1 MDLALH
7 KGMHPRRRHGS
18 VVVVLGVLAVL
29 GILGIGSLTMSMGM
43 SRRDNFYSIRE
54 NAFEAARAAA
64 EEAALLVNNGKINV
78 AIDESMGEDAEVIR
92 VDSVMID
99 GDTLEYM
106 GLPADAKPHVEV
118 RCAIVSPD
126 AIPKKPPLEQLREI
140 QAEIESRGFVG
151 RTAADLQEFW
161 ARVDGTDTVF
171 GSSSENETEGIQ
183 SDDLTD
189 RFENMTNQSDISKW
203 GPRMR
208 VKDVTD
214 EDGNVIDQEIV
225 SNNKLPELYEV
236 WKMFYVPN
244 ADETGQDGT
253 RVPSWSALKPAW
265 EKALEAVGKDA
276 ASRMESCGSNPNL
289 AMSHLVG
296 DLQSGQKIASGT
308 EVDVTSAFIQS
319 ERFGDNK
326 TYLLEI
332 KATMPYGEG
341 KEASYTTYRLFQK
354 SDWEEAVEN
363 MTRALIGSLKARGMQ
378 DSDLNQMFPP
388 EPEIAGRDEEI
399 PGSSTHIDPKKVVA
413 DPVFRHLPSTVGS
426 RMYPYTVANAYP
438 VTQL

>member
-1 MDLALH
+1 MTQ
-7 KGMHPRRRHGS
+7 GRRSRRQGS
-18 VVVVLGVLAVL
+18 IVVVLGVLAVL
-29 GILGIGSLTMSMGM
+29 GILGVGSLTMSMGM
-43 SRRDNFYSIRE
+43 SRRDNLYSIRE

-92 VDSVMID
+92 VESVMID
-99 GDTLEYM
+99 GETLEYM
-106 GLPADAKPHVEV
+106 GLPSDAKPHVEV

-140 QAEIESRGFVG
+140 QEEIESRGFVG

-171 GSSSENETEGIQ
+171 GASSEDEDEGIE

-189 RFENMTNQSDISKW
+189 RFEQMTTQSDIAKW
-203 GPRMR
+203 GPKMR
-208 VKDVTD
+208 FKDVTD
-214 EDGNVIDQEIV
+214 ADGNVIDQELV

-236 WKMFYVPN
+236 WKLFYEPN
-244 ADETGQDGT
+244 ADETGQTGT
-253 RVPSWSALKPAW
+253 RTPSVSQLKPLW
-265 EKALEAVGKDA
+265 NKALEAVGRDA

-308 EVDVTSAFIQS
+308 EVAVTSAFIQS

-363 MTRALIGSLKARGMQ
+363 MTYALVGSLKNHRMG
-378 DSDLNQMFPP
+378 DGEINQLFPP
-388 EPEIAGRDEEI
+388 DTTIAGRDEEI
-399 PGSSTHIDPKKVVA
+399 PGSSSHFDPKKVVA
-413 DPVFRHLPSTVGS
+413 DPVFKFLPSTVGS
-426 RMYPYTVANAYP
+426 RMYPYTVANSYP